1 MSIRVRSDWEMED
14 WKQLIGEQ
22 ALQSGIINDP
32 QWLDRLDESM
42 PVWAVLKLFLE
53 FIEKHEAHYNS
64 YD

>member
-1 MSIRVRSDWEMED
+1 MEA
-14 WKQLIGEQ
+14 WKQLIGEK

-32 QWLDRLDESM
+32 QWLERLDESM

-53 FIEKHEAHYNS
+53 FAEKFETRYNS